1 MAEYVMPPEM
11 EAFVE
16 ACGDVAMDNFDP
28 AAFEADPSAAFAD
41 TMGAVM
47 DFMGDSGMPPEMM
60 GNFQDVAQG
69 CFDQYMGDN
78 PDAAPMDAFDAVGA
92 GIDHHM
98 ADMPP
103 DMPCAD
109 MAGEMPPP
117 PGDFGPFMDE
127 CPPCGSFPGGESY
140 DPGAHPHEGG
150 MADMMGPPPGDMA
163 GPPPGEGGPPP
174 GDMAGD
180 QDQWTRTRWTSSIW
194 IWGQD
199 QWTADQVDRVIWL
212 VSQDQW
218 TADQVVLIHYL
229 DQENLHRQVDQMDH
243 LQELTWMVMECLLL
257 LQVIWV
263 EMDPMGPPPDD
274 MGQMHSHMDDAGA
287 HHQPGPEG
295 PEGPPPGADMDG
307 DGMAPPPPPD
317 DPSDDVV

>member
-127 CPPCGSFPGGESY
+127 CPPCGSFPGGDSY

-174 GDMAGD
+174 GDMAGGPGCQWTAGPGPDGPPPGDMGPGPMDLLQVDMGPWSQD
-180 QDQWTRTRWTSSIW
+180 QDHQGTSSRRYGTRTRWTSSRW
-194 IWGQD
+194 
-199 QWTADQVDRVIWL
+199 
-212 VSQDQW
+212 
-218 TADQVVLIHYL
+218 DQVVLIHYL
-229 DQENLHRQVDQMDH
+229 DQV
-243 LQELTWMVMECLLL
+243 
-257 LQVIWV
+257 
-263 EMDPMGPPPDD
+263 PPP
-274 MGQMHSHMDDAGA
+274 
-287 HHQPGPEG
+287 PGG
-295 PEGPPPGADMDG
+295 PDGPPPGADMDG
-307 DGMAPPPPPD
+307 DGMPPPPPGD
-317 DPSDDVV
+317 MGPGDGPGGTSTR

>member
-47 DFMGDSGMPPEMM
+47 DFMGDSGMPSDMM

-69 CFDQYMGDN
+69 CFDQYMGGS
-78 PDAAPMDAFDAVGA
+78 PDAAPMDAFDAVAA
-92 GIDHHM
+92 GIDHHI

-140 DPGAHPHEGG
+140 DPEAHPHEGG

-163 GPPPGEGGPPP
+163 GGPDMPPP
-174 GDMAGD
+174 GDMAGGPD
-180 QDQWTRTRWTSSIW
+180 MPPPGD
-194 IWGQD
+194 
-199 QWTADQVDRVIWL
+199 
-212 VSQDQW
+212 
-218 TADQVVLIHYL
+218 
-229 DQENLHRQVDQMDH
+229 
-243 LQELTWMVMECLLL
+243 
-257 LQVIWV
+257 
-263 EMDPMGPPPDD
+263 MGPGPEGPPPGDMGPGPEGPPPGDMGPGGADPLFGPGEPPPPGGPDGPPPGADMDGDGMPPPPPGDMGGDGPGGNQPDD
-274 MGQMHSHMDDAGA
+274 MGQMQSHMDDAGA

-295 PEGPPPGADMDG
+295 PEGPPPGGDMDG

-317 DPSDDVV
+317 DPTDDVV

>member
-174 GDMAGD
+174 GDMAGGPDMPPGDMGPGPDGDLGDMGPGPDGPMGPPPWD
-180 QDQWTRTRWTSSIW
+180 QDQM
-194 IWGQD
+194 D
-199 QWTADQVDRVIWL
+199 QWDMGPGPDGPGDMETSRRWMAGPGGADPLFGPGEPPPPGGPDGPPPGEI
-212 VSQDQW
+212 
-218 TADQVVLIHYL
+218 
-229 DQENLHRQVDQMDH
+229 
-243 LQELTWMVMECLLL
+243 WMVMECLHL

-263 EMDPMGPPPDD
+263 DQMD
-274 MGQMHSHMDDAGA
+274 QWTST
-287 HHQPGPEG
+287 
-295 PEGPPPGADMDG
+295 
-307 DGMAPPPPPD
+307 
-317 DPSDDVV
+317 

>member
-1 MAEYVMPPEM
+1 MPPEM
-11 EAFVE
+11 DAFVE

-109 MAGEMPPP
+109 MAGDMPPP
-117 PGDFGPFMDE
+117 PAPGEFGPFMDE

-163 GPPPGEGGPPP
+163 GPPPGEGGP
-174 GDMAGD
+174 A
-180 QDQWTRTRWTSSIW
+180 I
-194 IWGQD
+194 
-199 QWTADQVDRVIWL
+199 A
-212 VSQDQW
+212 
-218 TADQVVLIHYL
+218 
-229 DQENLHRQVDQMDH
+229 
-243 LQELTWMVMECLLL
+243 CLL
-257 LQVIWV
+257 
-263 EMDPMGPPPDD
+263 
-274 MGQMHSHMDDAGA
+274 
-287 HHQPGPEG
+287 
-295 PEGPPPGADMDG
+295 
-307 DGMAPPPPPD
+307 
-317 DPSDDVV
+317 

>member
-47 DFMGDSGMPPEMM
+47 DFMGDSGMPPDMM

-117 PGDFGPFMDE
+117 PGDFGPFMEE
-127 CPPCGSFPGGESY
+127 CPPCGSFPGGENY

-174 GDMAGD
+174 GDMAGGPD
-180 QDQWTRTRWTSSIW
+180 MPPPGDM
-194 IWGQD
+194 GPGPD
-199 QWTADQVDRVIWL
+199 G
-212 VSQDQW
+212 
-218 TADQVVLIHYL
+218 
-229 DQENLHRQVDQMDH
+229 
-243 LQELTWMVMECLLL
+243 
-257 LQVIWV
+257 
-263 EMDPMGPPPDD
+263 PMGPPPDD
-274 MGQMHSHMDDAGA
+274 MGGMHSHMDDAGA
-287 HHQPGPEG
+287 HHGPGPDG

-317 DPSDDVV
+317 DPTDDVV

>member
-47 DFMGDSGMPPEMM
+47 DFMGDSGMPPDMM

-174 GDMAGD
+174 GDMAGGPD
-180 QDQWTRTRWTSSIW
+180 MPPPGDM
-194 IWGQD
+194 GPGPD
-199 QWTADQVDRVIWL
+199 GPPPGDMGPGPDGPMGPPPG
-212 VSQDQW
+212 D
-218 TADQVVLIHYL
+218 
-229 DQENLHRQVDQMDH
+229 MGPGP
-243 LQELTWMVMECLLL
+243 
-257 LQVIWV
+257 
-263 EMDPMGPPPDD
+263 DPMGPPPGP
-274 MGQMHSHMDDAGA
+274 MG
-287 HHQPGPEG
+287 PGPDG
-295 PEGPPPGADMDG
+295 PMGPPPGDMGPGGADPLFG
-307 DGMAPPPPPD
+307 PGT
-317 DPSDDVV
+317 STSTSRWTRWTSSRS

>member
-28 AAFEADPSAAFAD
+28 AAFDADPSAAFAD

-47 DFMGDSGMPPEMM
+47 DFMGDSGMPPDMM

-174 GDMAGD
+174 GDMAGGPD
-180 QDQWTRTRWTSSIW
+180 MPPPGDM
-194 IWGQD
+194 GPGPD
-199 QWTADQVDRVIWL
+199 GPAFGPDGEPMGPPPGEPPNPEGGFGPGPDG
-212 VSQDQW
+212 
-218 TADQVVLIHYL
+218 
-229 DQENLHRQVDQMDH
+229 
-243 LQELTWMVMECLLL
+243 
-257 LQVIWV
+257 
-263 EMDPMGPPPDD
+263 PMGPPPDG
-274 MGQMHSHMDDAGA
+274 MGEMHSHMDDAGA
-287 HHQPGPEG
+287 HHGPGPEG
-295 PEGPPPGADMDG
+295 PDGPPPGADMDG

-317 DPSDDVV
+317 DPTDDVV